1 MIFFVIL
8 ENFVNLIYQLLDA
21 FDVLLSANR
30 KNAMINRIE
39 NIDFV
44 DVYL

>member
-1 MIFFVIL
+1 MILFVIL

-21 FDVLLSANR
+21 FDALLSANR
-30 KNAMINRIE
+30 KNPMTNRIE